1 MLNFKVSLISST
13 YNQKNLMKCL
23 LIFWGFFLDTKST
36 FYTDIARDI
45 STKYTEVALFFNK
58 IQDTEGHGSGKGPM
72 LTVVMMSEISVL
84 SASSPL
90 IGWLA
95 PISPLIGQPETNDRS
110 RDLWCCK
117 VLAPGKHRKI
127 QRLRRISSERSMF
140 HCLNWL
146 RFRKNAEK
154 LSRHLTV
161 KQFRINWPP
170 FIKRMILF

>member
-1 MLNFKVSLISST
+1 MSRKTISFSNEKCSIIKSLGFNST
-13 YNQKNLMKCL
+13 SNQKNLMNCH

-36 FYTDIARDI
+36 FYTDIARELLAQNI
-45 STKYTEVALFFNK
+45 RKLRFSSIKYR
-58 IQDTEGHGSGKGPM
+58 IQRVMAGKWPM

-84 SASSPL
+84 SASSSL

-95 PISPLIGQPETNDRS
+95 PISPLIGQLETNDQS

-127 QRLRRISSERSMF
+127 QRLRRISSEWSMF

-146 RFRKNAEK
+146 RFE
-154 LSRHLTV
+154 V
-161 KQFRINWPP
+161 
-170 FIKRMILF
+170 